1 MAYPCQDTLE
11 AAGAIIAGSLPGKS
25 VTIAIDTQD
34 DGTRYLNAQV
44 TRFHK
49 IGQVDRYTEY
59 QAELSPWLWY
69 ATRTSD
75 CKIFQHKT
83 VVQIADE
90 VLADYPFPVKKQL
103 FDSYKEIGYAV
114 QYNETDF
121 DFLSRLLAQEGI
133 YYFFEH
139 AEGSHTLVLTDFIN
153 GHHPLPHYE
162 TLRFMPAGQSSRTG
176 EECVVSWD
184 ISETIKPGQFV
195 TDDYDFK
202 KPRARLQQIRSTP
215 REHAHAD
222 YEQYHWGHGFTDPG
236 HGEHLTRVHLEAL
249 QHEQV
254 RIRAETDARGMA
266 PGYTFKLFQ
275 HPDPAQNADYLV
287 TGATYHFN
295 ENSYASGDDDPPQ
308 WRISFTALKSTEQ
321 YRPPKAK
328 PWPIVQGIHTA
339 TVVGPAGEEIWTD
352 SYGRVKL
359 QFPWDRYGKSD
370 ENSSCWVR
378 SASVWA
384 GSNFGGVHI
393 PRIGQE
399 VLVSYV
405 NGEINRPIIIG
416 RVYNQDQ
423 MPPWELPANATQSGI
438 LSRSTKGA
446 NYGNANAIR
455 FEDKKGAEQVW
466 IQAERN
472 MDTQVEND
480 ETHHVMHDRTKTID
494 HDETV
499 FVHHDRTETVDHD
512 ETITVHNDR
521 KERVD
526 HNETISIG
534 DNRTEEVGKNESVTI
549 GDNRTNKIGKNHD
562 EDIGESHTI
571 KIGHNLT
578 ETVTMAATQNVGL
591 AKLTNVGG
599 AYSINVALAMNT
611 LVGMSQSE
619 QVIMNKSGKVGQDY
633 SVNVGKKFTIEVG
646 EEFEIIVGDAKFVMK
661 KDGTIEVTG
670 KDILQ
675 KGTDN
680 ISCKAGSSI
689 VIKAPKTDVN

>member
-1 MAYPCQDTLE
+1 MNRIFTLTSPL
-11 AAGAIIAGSLPGKS
+11 GDDLLFQSLDGNEKLSGLFDFTLTMLSPRRQIQAKELLGKS
-25 VTIAIDTQD
+25 VTIGIDTQD

-90 VLADYPFPVKKQL
+90 VLADYPFPVKKKL

-153 GHHPLPHYE
+153 GHQPLPNYE
-162 TLRFMPAGQSSRTG
+162 ILRFMPAGQSSRTG
-176 EECVVSWD
+176 EECVTSWEV
-184 ISETIKPGQFV
+184 SETIKPGQFV

-215 REHAHAD
+215 RDHAHAD
-222 YEQYHWGHGFTDPG
+222 YEMYHWGHGFTDPG

-249 QHEQV
+249 QREQV
-254 RIRAETDARGMA
+254 RLRAETDARGMA

-287 TGATYHFN
+287 TSAIYHFH
-295 ENSYASGDDDPPQ
+295 ENSYASGDDTPPE
-308 WRISFTALKSTEQ
+308 WSIAFTAIKSTEQ
-321 YRPPKAK
+321 YRPPKATS
-328 PWPIVQGIHTA
+328 WPIVQGIHTA

-378 SASVWA
+378 SASTWA

-423 MPPWELPANATQSGI
+423 MPPWELPANATQSGM
-438 LSRSTKGA
+438 LSRSTKGS

-472 MDTQVEND
+472 MDIQVEHD
-480 ETHHVMHDRTKTID
+480 ETHHVMHDRTKT
-494 HDETV
+494 
-499 FVHHDRTETVDHD
+499 VDHND
-512 ETITVHNDR
+512 TTTIKNDKTVTVHGLHKETITKDMTVKVTAGKQDTTVNKDIAITSEDGEITLSSP
-521 KERVD
+521 KM
-526 HNETISIG
+526 IKLA
-534 DNRTEEVGKNESVTI
+534 VGKSTI
-549 GDNRTNKIGKNHD
+549 VMT
-562 EDIGESHTI
+562 EDR
-571 KIGHNLT
+571 
-578 ETVTMAATQNVGL
+578 
-591 AKLTNVGG
+591 
-599 AYSINVALAMNT
+599 
-611 LVGMSQSE
+611 
-619 QVIMNKSGKVGQDY
+619 
-633 SVNVGKKFTIEVG
+633 
-646 EEFEIIVGDAKFVMK
+646 
-661 KDGTIEVTG
+661 
-670 KDILQ
+670 
-675 KGTDN
+675 
-680 ISCKAGSSI
+680 I
-689 VIKAPKTDVN
+689 VINSPKVDLNP